1 MTFSTKYA
9 IIHSLKQHME
19 KNMAK
24 VARGTQRY
32 NEIKAEIL
40 AGNSVVSTS
49 EFKPKDAI
57 RKRINH
63 LKNFLKNSGRKAFVL
78 GISGGVDSST
88 TGKLCQLAC
97 EELRAEGYFAQFV
110 AVRLPAGVQMDE
122 AEAQEALKFINP
134 DRALTVNIGEA
145 ATNLSIQG
153 VREFRRLGGE
163 ITESQVDFNKGNM
176 KARLRMLVQ
185 YQIAA
190 MYEGVVVGT
199 DHNAEY
205 VMAFYTRFGD
215 EACDVTVLNGLSKR
229 QIRLVAK
236 ELGASETLWKKPP
249 TADLEELNPGKLD
262 DEGFGF
268 NYDYMDD
275 FLEGIQIPE
284 EVEEKIINHFDV
296 TRFKRS
302 PIPGFKES

>member
-1 MTFSTKYA
+1 MTRITRGST
-9 IIHSLKQHME
+9 
-19 KNMAK
+19 
-24 VARGTQRY
+24 RY
-32 NEIKAEIL
+32 SEIKAEIL
-40 AGNSVVSTS
+40 AANSVVSTS
-49 EFKPKDAI
+49 LFNPKDAI
-57 RKRINH
+57 RKRVNH
-63 LKNFLKNSGRKAFVL
+63 LKTFLRNSGRKAFVL

-88 TGKLCQLAC
+88 TGKLCQIAC
-97 EELRAEGYFAQFV
+97 EELTAEGYPAQFV
-110 AVRLPAGVQMDE
+110 AVRLPAGVQLDE
-122 AEAQEALKFINP
+122 SSAQEALQFIKP
-134 DRALTVNIGEA
+134 DKSLTVNIGEA

-153 VREFRRLGGE
+153 VSEFRKVGGE
-163 ITESQVDFNKGNM
+163 INEKQVDFNKGNM

-236 ELGASETLWKKPP
+236 ELGASESIWKKAP

-275 FLEGIQIPE
+275 FLEGISIPD